1 MSIKTNKE
9 SFFKE
14 TDNIY
19 LVGLKLILLL
29 FLLLKGRLFL
39 GKIEA
44 KIGCKYCA
52 DDVISAILF
61 CQNAFS
67 PQCNWKDI
75 VKKYDEKT
83 TVALLLQT
91 CRCRCCP
98 STKLHFAPL
107 KLTYCIF
114 NKSEI
119 LSSDMTLQLLLVIMA
134 LELSDQNTYLIVFY
148 FSDFKEKSMYMYNRA
163 IILTN
168 SPVVE

>member
-44 KIGCKYCA
+44 KIGCKYCDS

-91 CRCRCCP
+91 CRCRCCCP

-134 LELSDQNTYLIVFY
+134 LELSDQN
-148 FSDFKEKSMYMYNRA
+148 S
-163 IILTN
+163 
-168 SPVVE
+168 

>member
-1 MSIKTNKE
+1 M
-9 SFFKE
+9 
-14 TDNIY
+14 
-19 LVGLKLILLL
+19 
-29 FLLLKGRLFL
+29 

-91 CRCRCCP
+91 CRCRCCCP

-134 LELSDQNTYLIVFY
+134 LELSDQNSYLILFY
-148 FSDFKEKSMYMYNRA
+148 FSDFKEKSMYMYN
-163 IILTN
+163 LTIPISFLTASTFAFLHYKWKPYPDLTSN
-168 SPVVE
+168 QSTSTLIKRLNCLYFYK